1 MNYLTVPYIYYSRVP
16 NIHPCVL
23 IVFGKKCHP
32 VRPFNE
38 PVRLKKFHEPVHL
51 IKISHFFL
59 KYFPGYQQKLYI
71 NVKFLCPCFRLIF
84 FKLYKSDCYLE
95 CACNRYTLCTYLDLC
110 IYLFFEKCGPC
121 ALMMPTCIL
130 GTRE

>member
-1 MNYLTVPYIYYSRVP
+1 MCFNCFWEKMS
-16 NIHPCVL
+16 PCAAIL
-23 IVFGKKCHP
+23 GTCAFK
-32 VRPFNE
+32 
-38 PVRLKKFHEPVHL
+38 
-51 IKISHFFL
+51 KISRTCAFKKISQFFL

-95 CACNRYTLCTYLDLC
+95 CACNHYTQCTYLDLC
-110 IYLFFEKCGPC
+110 VYLFFEKCRPC